1 MRKIIVSLNITLDGF
16 MSGPNCE
23 LDWHFQSW
31 TEEMAESLC
40 EQLSKADTILLGRV
54 TYDAMAKYWPSQSS
68 NPSYPRMDIAFAE
81 MMNNYPKI
89 VFSKTLTA
97 TEWNNSRSVKGNILT
112 EITKL
117 KQMPGN
123 DMIIYGSGK
132 IVSFLSRVNL
142 IDEYVLWIH
151 PVVLG
156 KGRPLFKLS
165 GQLRLELIKTKT
177 FRTGVVVV
185 CYKVLK

>member
-1 MRKIIVSLNITLDGF
+1 MRKVVVSMNVTLDGF
-16 MSGPNCE
+16 MSGPDCE
-23 LDWHFQSW
+23 LDWHFQRW
-31 TEEMAESLC
+31 TEDMSECLC
-40 EQLSKADTILLGRV
+40 EQLRKADTILLGRV
-54 TYDAMAKYWPSQSS
+54 TYDTMAGYWPSQSL
-68 NPSYPRMDIAFAE
+68 NLSYPRIDIAFAE
-81 MMNNYPKI
+81 MMNYYPKI
-89 VFSKTLTA
+89 VFSKTLVT
-97 TEWNNSRSVKGNILT
+97 TEWNNSRLVNGDILT

-132 IVSFLSRVNL
+132 IVSFLSRLNL

-151 PVVLG
+151 PVILG
-156 KGRPLFKLS
+156 KGKPLFKLS

-185 CYKVLK
+185 YYKVLK